1 MKVTYQYNFEGIIG
15 TESRLQ
21 WAISVEAKEE
31 MEGIKVRLDYVEK
44 LTHREIS
51 QSESGLKDALNSAS
65 FYFNFFLNR
74 KELKHLQ
81 VLIRGNR
88 KQSSVILVFLR
99 VTQQLTLQKGLIN
112 LQLQESDY
120 FISIFIKL

>member
-1 MKVTYQYNFEGIIG
+1 
-15 TESRLQ
+15 
-21 WAISVEAKEE
+21 